1 MYPVVLLEGVEVL
14 PGTTIKDVTC
24 EGEKIKVVTS
34 NDVEVM
40 KHCVYCVYVCM
51 CVRVCVCVCVCVY
64 SGMVCVCVCVFP
76 CAVGS

>member
-40 KHCVYCVYVCM
+40 KHCVYCVYVCVS
-51 CVRVCVCVCVCVY
+51 CVCTCVCVCVCVCV
-64 SGMVCVCVCVFP
+64 SLCSWKLIMLW
-76 CAVGS
+76 